1 MNNALLKDA
10 NLRTLVARVEYQR
23 LLYKAILQD
32 RSLPQSL
39 RYEFMFKLNKVSKKK
54 LCGSNKK
61 PLCYDWAW

>member
-1 MNNALLKDA
+1 MDMNNALLKDA

-39 RYEFMFKLNKVSKKK
+39 RYEFMFKLNKVSKKALQFEQK
-54 LCGSNKK
+54 TVVL
-61 PLCYDWAW
+61 